1 MNISIS
7 NLDQEVTNEQ
17 LINLFKQYG
26 EVNTAEVVLDVFTGQ
41 SRGFGFVEMSN
52 DEEGQKAINQLNN
65 FEFKNRA
72 LSVAVAQP
80 KEEQKGSYAVGN
92 GSQKSY
98 GILRNN
104 GNKKNKGSRRRI
116 Y

>member
-1 MNISIS
+1 MNIYIS
-7 NLDQEVTNEQ
+7 NLDQEITNEQ

-41 SRGFGFVEMSN
+41 SRGFAYIEMN
-52 DEEGQKAINQLNN
+52 NEEEGQKAINQLNN
-65 FEFKNRA
+65 FELRNRS
-72 LSVAVAQP
+72 LSVEVAKP

-98 GILRNN
+98 GPLRNK
-104 GNKKNKGSRRRI
+104 GLKKNKGSKRRI
-116 Y
+116 F